1 MSKTMILAIG
11 GAGCNIAAT
20 IMREA
25 SAHWVREATYLFA
38 DTDQA
43 RLAELGERG
52 YRTISLIDKE
62 NPIEVLKGVKKLY
75 LMAGMGGKTGS
86 EYVKI
91 IAEGAKDA
99 GVQEVSAIVTT
110 PFYFEGEGKIAKAKE
125 AIESLDGI
133 KTMVLHNDDL
143 WEKYVDINFATAFN
157 YADMAAMKVI
167 EAQDF
172 YLRQS

>member
-62 NPIEVLKGVKKLY
+62 NPIEVLKGVEKLY
-75 LMAGMGGKTGS
+75 LMGRYG
-86 EYVKI
+86 
-91 IAEGAKDA
+91 
-99 GVQEVSAIVTT
+99 
-110 PFYFEGEGKIAKAKE
+110 
-125 AIESLDGI
+125 
-133 KTMVLHNDDL
+133 
-143 WEKYVDINFATAFN
+143 
-157 YADMAAMKVI
+157 
-167 EAQDF
+167 
-172 YLRQS
+172 R

>member
-1 MSKTMILAIG
+1 MILAIG
-11 GAGCNIAAT
+11 GAGCNMAEA

-25 SAHWVREATYLFA
+25 SVHWVREATYIFA
-38 DTDQA
+38 DTDYT

-52 YRTISLIDKE
+52 YRTISLIDNE
-62 NPIEVLKGVKKLY
+62 NPCEVMKGVEKLY
-75 LMAGMGGKTGS
+75 LLAGMGGKTGS

-125 AIESLDGI
+125 SIESLNGV
-133 KTMVLHNDDL
+133 KTKVLCNDDL
-143 WEKYVDINFATAFN
+143 LKKYADINFATAFN
-157 YADMAAMKVI
+157 YADMAALKAI
-167 EAQDF
+167 ESEKIQ
-172 YLRQS
+172 